1 MGRRAG
7 MDGQVAPKGTMM
19 RIRLR
24 QIVMVAADLDA
35 VEARIV
41 DELGVELC
49 YRDPGVGE
57 FGLRNALFP
66 VGDKLLEVI
75 SPIEPGTTA
84 GRFLDKRG
92 GDGGYMVMVETDDL
106 VGARRRITETE
117 TRIIWEGKA
126 DGIID
131 LHLHPRDV
139 GGAILSI
146 DVTDT
151 WGEWLWAGPEWRDH
165 VRTDCVADVLSVQI
179 EAHDPESMA
188 QRWSAVLGRA
198 ADGASVEL
206 DEGRIEFGPAGERGE
221 GVAGFVLRSAPG
233 AEPVDTTIAGC
244 RFRSVAV
251 D

>member
-1 MGRRAG
+1 
-7 MDGQVAPKGTMM
+7 MM

-49 YRDPGVGE
+49 YRDPGVAE

-75 SPIEPGTTA
+75 SPTESGTTA
-84 GRFLDKRG
+84 GRFLERRG

-106 VGARRRITETE
+106 VDARARIAGAGAR
-117 TRIIWEGKA
+117 IIHEA
-126 DGIID
+126 AASGILGI
-131 LHLHPRDV
+131 HLHPRDV
-139 GGAILSI
+139 GGAIVSI
-146 DVTDT
+146 DKTDT
-151 WGEWLWAGPEWRDH
+151 WGEWPWAGPEWRDH
-165 VRTDCVADVLSVQI
+165 VRTDCVGDVLAVQI

-188 QRWSAVLGRA
+188 QRWGAVLGRP
-198 ADGASVEL
+198 ADGTSVDL
-206 DEGRIEFGPAGERGE
+206 DEGRIDFGPAGERGE
-221 GVAGFVLRSAPG
+221 GVAGFVLRAAPG

-244 RFRSVAV
+244 RFSSVAV

>member
-1 MGRRAG
+1 
-7 MDGQVAPKGTMM
+7 M

-24 QIVMVAADLDA
+24 QVVMVAADLDS

-49 YRDPGVGE
+49 YRDPGLTD

-66 VGDKLLEVI
+66 IGDKLLEVV
-75 SPIEPGTTA
+75 SPIRPGTTA

-92 GDGGYMVMVETDDL
+92 GDGGYMVMVETDD
-106 VGARRRITETE
+106 VDGARRRIADTG
-117 TRIIWEGKA
+117 TRIVWEGKT

-139 GGAILSI
+139 GGAILAI

-151 WGEWLWAGPEWRDH
+151 WGEWPWAGPDWRNH
-165 VRTDCVADVLSVQI
+165 VRSHFAADVLAVEV
-179 EAHDPESMA
+179 EARDPESMA
-188 QRWSAVLGRA
+188 QRWGAVLGRPA
-198 ADGASVEL
+198 VGRCVQL

-221 GVAGFVLRSAPG
+221 GVAGFVLRAAPG
-233 AEPVDTTIAGC
+233 AEPIDTTIAGC
-244 RFRSVAV
+244 CIRSVAV